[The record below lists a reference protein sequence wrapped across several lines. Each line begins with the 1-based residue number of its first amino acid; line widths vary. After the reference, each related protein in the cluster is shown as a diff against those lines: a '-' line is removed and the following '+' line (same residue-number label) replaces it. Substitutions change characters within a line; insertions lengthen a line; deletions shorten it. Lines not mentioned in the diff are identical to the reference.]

1 MNPQGTSNVFT
12 VNASGETPAFFLFG
26 TKYAAAEHANGA
38 PIGPAAL
45 GGNFTPAKPG
55 ETVQLYGTGFGPM
68 SPFSSAGQILP
79 APAPLANA
87 DNVTVTI
94 GGQPAVV
101 TYAGVVGS
109 GLDQLNV
116 TVPAGLPNG
125 DAQIVATVNGLS
137 TQTGLA
143 VTVQQ

>member
-1 MNPQGTSNVFT
+1 
-12 VNASGETPAFFLFG
+12 
-26 TKYAAAEHANGA
+26 
-38 PIGPAAL
+38 
-45 GGNFTPAKPG
+45 
-55 ETVQLYGTGFGPM
+55 
-68 SPFSSAGQILP
+68 
-79 APAPLANA
+79 LANVE
-87 DNVTVTI
+87 NVTVTI

-101 TYAGVVGS
+101 TYAGVVSS

-125 DAQIVATVNGLS
+125 DAQIVATVNGIS